1 MTTKYYKIGS
11 GDDAAALAGAGEI
24 IRRGGLVAFPTE
36 TVYGLGGNALDAAS
50 ARKIYAA
57 KGRPGDNPLIVH
69 VARPQDAE
77 AFAAMEVTE
86 DTYRSLAFA
95 IRAAKRGGYVFHYHA
110 PVLIIAANK
119 RGYGNNMADTA
130 CALENMMLMA
140 NALDL
145 GSCWINQLRWLNEEP
160 ALVQY
165 LQSLGMQENE
175 RVYGAVIVG
184 YPASGLPNRR
194 LMAQKGN
201 EITFV
206 S

>member
-1 MTTKYYKIGS
+1 MEVMEAIVTRRSTRDYLPNPVEPDKLEQLLQ
-11 GDDAAALAGAGEI
+11 AARQA
-24 IRRGGLVAFPTE
+24 PS
-36 TVYGLGGNALDAAS
+36 GGNSQTNHFFVIQSREILRKLAVMTEAAFS
-50 ARKIYAA
+50 
-57 KGRPGDNPLIVH
+57 
-69 VARPQDAE
+69 
-77 AFAAMEVTE
+77 AMEADE
-86 DTYRSLAFA
+86 STYPSLRHA
-95 IRAAKRGGYVFHYHA
+95 IEASKKGGYVFCYNA
-110 PVLIIAANK
+110 PVLIIVAN
-119 RGYGNNMADTA
+119 RRDYGNNIADCA
-130 CALENMMLMA
+130 CAIENMMIAA

>member
-1 MTTKYYKIGS
+1 MEAMEAIVTRRSTRDYLPNPVEPDKLEQLLQ
-11 GDDAAALAGAGEI
+11 AARQA
-24 IRRGGLVAFPTE
+24 PS
-36 TVYGLGGNALDAAS
+36 GGNSQTNHFFVIQSREILRKLAVMTEAAFS
-50 ARKIYAA
+50 
-57 KGRPGDNPLIVH
+57 
-69 VARPQDAE
+69 
-77 AFAAMEVTE
+77 AMEADE
-86 DTYRSLAFA
+86 STYPSLRHA
-95 IRAAKRGGYVFHYHA
+95 IEASKKGGYVFCYNA
-110 PVLIIAANK
+110 PVLIIVAN
-119 RGYGNNMADTA
+119 RRDYGNNIADCA
-130 CALENMMLMA
+130 CAIENMMIAA

-184 YPASGLPNRR
+184 YPVSGLPNRR